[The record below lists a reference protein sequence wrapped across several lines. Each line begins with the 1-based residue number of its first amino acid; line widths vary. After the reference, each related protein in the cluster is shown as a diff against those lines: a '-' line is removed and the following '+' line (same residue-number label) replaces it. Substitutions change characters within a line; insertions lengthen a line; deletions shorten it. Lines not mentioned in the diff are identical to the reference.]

1 MVYTL
6 GFTIHEVNREI
17 FCGRGEMVY
26 TLVLG
31 TSALTGVEVQV
42 LSPAQKKSSE
52 LVLGVDCATH
62 SFADQ
67 VLSPLLLTQYL
78 FCYDKYAQ

>member
-1 MVYTL
+1 MVYTV
-6 GFTIHEVNREI
+6 GFTIREADCKI

-42 LSPAQKKSSE
+42 LSPAQINKVRTPNALTTIIRTEILKIWKKI
-52 LVLGVDCATH
+52 
-62 SFADQ
+62 
-67 VLSPLLLTQYL
+67 
-78 FCYDKYAQ
+78 KI

>member
-6 GFTIHEVNREI
+6 GFTIREADREI

-42 LSPAQKKSSE
+42 LSPAQKNR
-52 LVLGVDCATH
+52 LN
-62 SFADQ
+62 
-67 VLSPLLLTQYL
+67 
-78 FCYDKYAQ
+78 

>member
-1 MVYTL
+1 MVYTV
-6 GFTIHEVNREI
+6 GFTIREADCKI

-42 LSPAQKKSSE
+42 LSPAQKASE
-52 LVLGVDCATH
+52 QDVNCT
-62 SFADQ
+62 
-67 VLSPLLLTQYL
+67 
-78 FCYDKYAQ
+78 